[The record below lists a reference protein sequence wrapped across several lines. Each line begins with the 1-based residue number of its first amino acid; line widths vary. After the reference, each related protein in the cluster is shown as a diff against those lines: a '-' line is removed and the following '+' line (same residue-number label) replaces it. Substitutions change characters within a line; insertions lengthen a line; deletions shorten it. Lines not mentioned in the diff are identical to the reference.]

1 MVRTSLETLPGN
13 NTAIRQKITNDYN
26 NNISLWS
33 IFWTQGN
40 IDTRLYAGDSSL
52 MSQLNQNVVT
62 NSNNSYYFNRVL
74 PVNNMVSGYQMRN
87 RKSSV
92 IVPSSNG
99 DNATSDQWTKII
111 LNIFSKEHVYDLISE
126 AFLAG
131 PIISGMSMIEAYLDF
146 TDDPLNG
153 DIKYKHYA
161 YNEFMIDPYF
171 RDINKLSDASFI
183 MTRSY
188 MTHAAAAAA
197 MPPEN
202 YDAIMSLA
210 GNSTGMAKDGR
221 FQYEPEA
228 FAYTQGN
235 RVSFDRYWYRDY
247 RKAKKLY
254 DKFTGQC
261 IDVSYLDNID
271 IDLMIEENPQLAMQE
286 VIIPTVRL
294 AIQIQDEIFYDGPN
308 PLGIDDYPFTAFIGY
323 YVKQM
328 PYMYQRIFGINR
340 SLRDPQI
347 LFNRRVILTADYAES
362 VVNSGWIFKENAP
375 VDVKHLFQTGQGRII
390 PIKREAQITD
400 IQQIQPPQ
408 IPPTFFTLQETFD
421 KEIYNCAG
429 ISEENMGKIVQDDSS
444 GYLAALRQGAG
455 LTSLQPIFDRLDS
468 SQCRLT
474 DLTMEIVQKNYTT
487 GKVKDLLEGEEP
499 AELFYNKA
507 FGKYRST
514 AELGFNTITQK
525 QMAFAQKLELRKA
538 GIQIPDESMIEDA
551 AFQNKD
557 KMLQQMQQA
566 SQQAQQSQQMQ
577 MQVQMQELQARSELS
592 KARAAADMGLYAERT
607 SRVQENRAL
616 AIQKLHEA
624 NKDDEQA
631 TLNKVK
637 ALKELESM
645 DLEHLAKLIE
655 MVQALKG
662 SEQLEVDKQPSTE
675 NNQRESISNVGL

>member
-1 MVRTSLETLPGN
+1 MLPGN
-13 NTAIRQKITNDYN
+13 NTAIKQKITNDYN

-33 IFWTQGN
+33 IFWTQGL
-40 IDTRLYAGDSSL
+40 IDTRLYSGDSSL
-52 MSQLNQNVVT
+52 MAQLNQQTLT

-74 PVNNMVSGYQMRN
+74 PVDNMISGYQMRN

-99 DNATSDQWTKII
+99 DNTTADQWTKII
-111 LNIFSKEHVYDLISE
+111 LNVFNKENTYDLISE

-131 PIISGMSMIEAYLDF
+131 PIISGMSLIEIHLDF

-153 DIKYKHYA
+153 DVKFKHYA
-161 YNEFMIDPYF
+161 FNEFMIDPYF

-188 MTHAAAAAA
+188 MTHAQAAAT
-197 MPPEN
+197 MPPEH
-202 YDAIMSLA
+202 YESIMSLQ
-210 GNSTGMAKDGR
+210 GNSTGMARDGR

-228 FAYTQGN
+228 FAFTQGN

-247 RKAKKLY
+247 RKAKKMY
-254 DKFTGQC
+254 DKETGQC
-261 IDVSYLDNID
+261 VDVSYLENLD
-271 IDLMIEENPQLAMQE
+271 IGTMLYENPTLDIQE
-286 VIIPTVRL
+286 VTVPTVRL
-294 AIQIQDEIFYDGPN
+294 AVKIQDEIFYDGPN
-308 PLGIDDYPFTAFIGY
+308 PLGIDEYPFVGFVGY

-328 PYMYQRIFGINR
+328 PYMYQRIFGVNR
-340 SLRDPQI
+340 GLRDPQI
-347 LFNRRVILTADYAES
+347 LFNRRVILTADYCES

-375 VDVKHLFQTGQGRII
+375 VDVKHLFQTGQGRQI
-390 PIKREAQITD
+390 PIKRDAQMTD
-400 IQQIQPPQ
+400 IQQIQPPN

-429 ISEENMGKIVQDDSS
+429 ISEENMGKIVQDDAS
-444 GYLAALRQGAG
+444 GYLSALRQGAG
-455 LTSLQPIFDRLDS
+455 LTSTQPIFDRLDS

-474 DLTMEIVQKNYTT
+474 DLTMEVIQKNYTS
-487 GKVKDLLEGEEP
+487 GKVKMLLEGEEP
-499 AELFYNKA
+499 APLFYNRA

-525 QMAFAQKLELRKA
+525 QLAFAQKLELRKA
-538 GIQIPDESMIEDA
+538 GIQIPDEAMIEDA
-551 AFQNKD
+551 SFQNKD

-566 SQQAQQSQQMQ
+566 SQQAQQAQQAQMQ
-577 MQVQMQELQARSELS
+577 MQMQELQSRAQLS
-592 KARAAADMGLYAERT
+592 QARAAADIGLSVERT
-607 SRVQENRAL
+607 SRVAENRAL

-624 NKDDEQA
+624 NKQDEAA
-631 TLNKVK
+631 TLDKVR

-655 MVQALKG
+655 MVQSIKG
-662 SEQLEVDKQPSTE
+662 SEQSEVS
-675 NNQRESISNVGL
+675 NQSHPESIINDNNVGL

>member
-13 NTAIRQKITNDYN
+13 NTAIKQKMDNDYN

-33 IFWTQGN
+33 IFWKEGN
-40 IDTRLYAGDSSL
+40 IATRLYSGDSSL
-52 MSQLNQNVVT
+52 MAQSNQTVLSSQ
-62 NSNNSYYFNRVL
+62 SNSYYFNRVL
-74 PVNNMVSGYQMRN
+74 PVNNMISGYQMRN

-92 IVPSSNG
+92 IIPSSNG
-99 DNATSDQWTKII
+99 DNSTADQWTKII
-111 LNIFSKEHVYDLISE
+111 LNIFSKENVYDLISE

-131 PIISGMSMIEAYLDF
+131 PIISGMSLIEAYIDY

-153 DIKYKHYA
+153 DVKYKHYA

-171 RDINKLSDASFI
+171 RDSAKLSDASFI
-183 MTRSY
+183 RTRTY
-188 MTHAAAAAA
+188 MTHSAAAAV
-197 MPPEN
+197 MPPVH
-202 YDAIMSLA
+202 YDSIMALA
-210 GNSTGMAKDGR
+210 GNSTGMARDGK

-228 FAYTQGN
+228 FGYTQGN
-235 RVSFDRYWYRDY
+235 KISFDRYFYRDY
-247 RKAKKLY
+247 RKAKKIY
-254 DKFTGQC
+254 DKMTGLC
-261 IDVSYLDNID
+261 VDVSYFDTLD
-271 IDLMIEENPQLAMQE
+271 IDTMLAENPLLDMIEMT
-286 VIIPTVRL
+286 IPTVRL
-294 AIQIQDEIFYDGPN
+294 AIQIQDKIFYDGPN
-308 PLGIDDYPFTAFIGY
+308 PLGIDDYPFVPFIGY

-328 PYMYQRIFGINR
+328 PYMYQRIFGVNKG
-340 SLRDPQI
+340 LLDPQI
-347 LFNRRVILTADYAES
+347 LFNRRVILTADYCES

-375 VDVKHLFQTGQGRII
+375 LDVRHLFQTGQGRII
-390 PIKREAQITD
+390 PIKRDAQITD
-400 IQQIQPPQ
+400 VQQIQPPQ

-474 DLTMEIVQKNYTT
+474 DLTMDIIQKNYTI
-487 GKVKDLLEGEEP
+487 GKIKALLEGEEP
-499 AELFYNKA
+499 APLFYNKA

-557 KMLQQMQQA
+557 KMLEQMKQA

-592 KARAAADMGLYAERT
+592 KARAAADMGLYAQRT
-607 SRVQENRAL
+607 SGVETNRAL

-624 NKDDEQA
+624 NKYDEAA
-631 TLNKVK
+631 TLDKIK

-645 DLEHLAKLIE
+645 DLEHLARLIE

-662 SEQLEVDKQPSTE
+662 DEKSEVAAEE
-675 NNQRESISNVGL
+675 NTLRPQEMSSNVGL

>member
-1 MVRTSLETLPGN
+1 M
-13 NTAIRQKITNDYN
+13 A
-26 NNISLWS
+26 
-33 IFWTQGN
+33 
-40 IDTRLYAGDSSL
+40 
-52 MSQLNQNVVT
+52 QLNQNIVT

-74 PVNNMVSGYQMRN
+74 PVDNMISGYQMRN

-99 DNATSDQWTKII
+99 DNATADQWTKIVM
-111 LNIFSKEHVYDLISE
+111 NIFSKEHAYDLISE

-131 PIISGMSMIEAYLDF
+131 PIISGMSLIETYLDF

-153 DIKYKHYA
+153 DIRYKHYA

-197 MPPEN
+197 MPPEH
-202 YDAIMSLA
+202 YDAIMSLP
-210 GNSTGMAKDGR
+210 GNSTGMARDGR

-235 RVSFDRYWYRDY
+235 RVAFDRYWYRDY

-254 DKFTGQC
+254 DKTTGQC
-261 IDVSYLDNID
+261 IDVSYQDNID
-271 IDLMIEENPQLAMQE
+271 LDLMLAENPQLGLQE
-286 VIIPTVRL
+286 VTVPTVRL

-308 PLGIDDYPFTAFIGY
+308 PLGIDDYPFTAFVGY

-328 PYMYQRIFGINR
+328 PYMYQRIFGVNR
-340 SLRDPQI
+340 GLRDPQI
-347 LFNRRVILTADYAES
+347 LFNRRVILTADYCES

-390 PIKREAQITD
+390 PVKREAQITD

-429 ISEENMGKIVQDDSS
+429 ISEENMGKIVQDDAS
-444 GYLAALRQGAG
+444 GYLSALRQGAG
-455 LTSLQPIFDRLDS
+455 LTSMQPIFDRLDTA
-468 SQCRLT
+468 QCRLT
-474 DLTMEIVQKNYTT
+474 DLTMDIVQKNYTI
-487 GKVKDLLEGEEP
+487 GKVKDLLEGEDP
-499 AELFYNKA
+499 APLFYNQA

-514 AELGFNTITQK
+514 CELGYNTITQK

-538 GIQIPDESMIEDA
+538 GIQIPDDAMIEDA
-551 AFQNKD
+551 TFQNKD

-566 SQQAQQSQQMQ
+566 AQQAQQTQQMQ
-577 MQVQMQELQARSELS
+577 MQVQMQELEARAELS

-607 SRVQENRAL
+607 SRVQENRAM

-637 ALKELESM
+637 ALKELETM
-645 DLEHLAKLIE
+645 DLEHLARLIE
-655 MVQALKG
+655 MVQALKAG
-662 SEQLEVDKQPSTE
+662 EVNQVSTE
-675 NNQRESISNVGL
+675 VHPESVRNE

>member
-1 MVRTSLETLPGN
+1 MVRTTLDLLPGN
-13 NTAIRQKITNDYN
+13 QTAIKQKITNDYN

-40 IDTRLYAGDSSL
+40 IDTRLYSGDSSL
-52 MSQLNQNVVT
+52 MAQLNQNIVT

-74 PVNNMVSGYQMRN
+74 PICNMIQGYQMRN

-99 DNATSDQWTKII
+99 DNATADQWTKII
-111 LNIFSKEHVYDLISE
+111 LNIFNKENVYELISE

-131 PIISGMSMIEAYLDF
+131 PLITGMSLIETYLDF

-188 MTHAAAAAA
+188 MTHSAAAAT
-197 MPPEN
+197 MPADY
-202 YDAIMSLA
+202 YDEIMSLP
-210 GNSTGMAKDGR
+210 GNSTGMARDGR

-235 RVSFDRYWYRDY
+235 MVAFDRYWYRDY

-254 DKFTGQC
+254 DKTTGQC
-261 IDVSYLDNID
+261 VDISAFEDLDL
-271 IDLMIEENPQLAMQE
+271 DLMLADNPSLSIQE
-286 VIIPTVRL
+286 SMVPTVRL
-294 AIQIQDEIFYDGPN
+294 AIMIQDKVLYDGAS
-308 PLGIDDYPFTAFIGY
+308 PLGIDDYPFTAFVGF
-323 YVKQM
+323 YVKQL
-328 PYMYQRIFGINR
+328 PYMYQRIFGVCR

-347 LFNRRVILTADYAES
+347 LFNRRVILSADLCES
-362 VVNSGWIFKENAP
+362 IVNSGWIFKENAP

-390 PIKREAQITD
+390 PVKREAQITD
-400 IQQIQPPQ
+400 IQQIQPPN
-408 IPPTFFTLQETFD
+408 IPPSFFQLQETFD
-421 KEIYNCAG
+421 KELYNCAG
-429 ISEENMGKIVQDDSS
+429 ISEENLGKIVQDDSS
-444 GYLAALRQGAG
+444 GYLSALRQGAG
-455 LTSLQPIFDRLDS
+455 LTAQQPIFDRLDAA
-468 SQCRLT
+468 QCNLT
-474 DLTMEIVQKNYTT
+474 DLTMKIVQNNFTS
-487 GKVKDLLEGEEP
+487 GKIKEMLEGEEP
-499 AELFYNKA
+499 APLFYNRA

-538 GIQIPDESMIEDA
+538 GIMIPDEEMIEDA
-551 AFQNKD
+551 TFQYKD
-557 KMLQQMQQA
+557 RMLQKMQAQAQQQQQMQQ
-566 SQQAQQSQQMQ
+566 QQ
-577 MQVQMQELQARSELS
+577 MQVQMQELQARAELS

-607 SRVQENRAL
+607 SRVEENRAL

-624 NKDDEQA
+624 NKDDETA

-637 ALKELESM
+637 ALKELETM
-645 DLEHLAKLIE
+645 DLDHLARLIQ
-655 MVQALKG
+655 MAQSLKM
-662 SEQLEVDKQPSTE
+662 SEQAEVST
-675 NNQRESISNVGL
+675 QSHPESNKDVGL

>member
-1 MVRTSLETLPGN
+1 MVRTSVETLPGN
-13 NTAIRQKITNDYN
+13 NTAIKQKITNDYN

-52 MSQLNQNVVT
+52 MAQLNQNIVT

-74 PVNNMVSGYQMRN
+74 PVDNMISGYQMRN

-92 IVPSSNG
+92 VVPSSNG
-99 DNATSDQWTKII
+99 DNATADQWTKII
-111 LNIFSKEHVYDLISE
+111 LNIFNKEHVYDLISE

-131 PIISGMSMIEAYLDF
+131 PIISGMSLIEAYLDF

-171 RDINKLSDASFI
+171 RDISKLSDASFI

-202 YDAIMSLA
+202 YDAIMSLP
-210 GNSTGMAKDGR
+210 GNSTGMARDGR

-235 RVSFDRYWYRDY
+235 RVAFDRYWYRDY

-254 DKFTGQC
+254 DKTTGQC
-261 IDVSYLDNID
+261 IDVSYQDNID
-271 IDLMIEENPQLAMQE
+271 LDLMLAENPQLGLQE
-286 VIIPTVRL
+286 VTVPTVRL

-308 PLGIDDYPFTAFIGY
+308 PLGIDDYPFTAFVGY

-328 PYMYQRIFGINR
+328 PYMYQRIFGVNR
-340 SLRDPQI
+340 GLRDPQI
-347 LFNRRVILTADYAES
+347 LFNRRVILTADYCES

-390 PIKREAQITD
+390 PVKREAQIAD
-400 IQQIQPPQ
+400 IQQIQPPN

-429 ISEENMGKIVQDDSS
+429 ISEENMGKIVQDDAS
-444 GYLAALRQGAG
+444 GYLSALRQGAG
-455 LTSLQPIFDRLDS
+455 LTSMQPIFDRLDTA
-468 SQCRLT
+468 QCRLT
-474 DLTMEIVQKNYTT
+474 DLTMEIAQKNYTI
-487 GKVKDLLEGEEP
+487 GKVKDLLEGEDP
-499 AELFYNKA
+499 APLFYNQA

-514 AELGFNTITQK
+514 CELGFNTITQK

-538 GIQIPDESMIEDA
+538 GIQIPDEAMIEDA
-551 AFQNKD
+551 TFQNKD

-566 SQQAQQSQQMQ
+566 AQQAQQTQQMQ
-577 MQVQMQELQARSELS
+577 MQVQMQELDARAQLS

-607 SRVQENRAL
+607 SRVEENRAL

-637 ALKELESM
+637 ALKELETM
-645 DLEHLAKLIE
+645 DLEHLSRLIE

-662 SEQLEVDKQPSTE
+662 SEQQEVSLQPHP
-675 NNQRESISNVGL
+675 ESNKDVGL